1 MKKAKIKP
9 FPAVKKYAQYFKS
22 RAKRV
27 LGLTKAEYDSYH
39 IDLHDLESV
48 DVWFFSG
55 TKVLARA
62 KFTSDGK
69 IADSDDI
76 IDNRK

>member
-1 MKKAKIKP
+1 MEKSKIKP
-9 FPAVKKYAQYFKS
+9 FPVVKKYAQYFKS

-27 LGLTKAEYDSYH
+27 LGLKKAEYDSCH
-39 IDLHDLESV
+39 IDLHDLETV
-48 DVWFFSG
+48 DIWFFKG
-55 TKVLARA
+55 MKVLARA

-69 IADSDDI
+69 IADKDDI